1 MGFTQKKEM
10 SVLGYITAVA
20 YLHKEELLIF
30 DIWDDENWKEL
41 MVHKPSHITG
51 AYQFW
56 WPEERQVERFHV
68 LNTIIEE
75 LKKELENGRS
85 ITK

>member
-1 MGFTQKKEM
+1 MINRQR
-10 SVLGYITAVA
+10 
-20 YLHKEELLIF
+20 LILKSNWGGTF
-30 DIWDDENWKEL
+30 DGL
-41 MVHKPSHITG
+41 KPSHITG